1 MMDISKLP
9 LNQKTTIVA
18 QKFIIAIAERISND
32 EVIISYINLEKHEV
46 VLRLLQRI
54 ETGAQLLRYLEPGY
68 WNIYSDGKYIS
79 DFDLSLFHDL
89 EVKIKVN
96 TLDKSLEILSFNN
109 RVPKNRKGS
118 GKNVFNQL
126 K

>member
-1 MMDISKLP
+1 MDISKLP

-32 EVIISYINLEKHEV
+32 EVIISYINLEKHEE

-54 ETGAQLLRYLEPGY
+54 ETGAQLLRHLEPSY
-68 WNIYSDGKYIS
+68 WNIYADGKYIA
-79 DFDLSLFHDL
+79 DFDFSVFNDL

-109 RVPKNRKGS
+109 KVKKNRKGS
-118 GKNVFNQL
+118 GKMFSTSSS
-126 K
+126 